1 VIIAIDGPVASGKS
15 AVGKRLADQ
24 LGSLFFDTGLLY
36 RAVTY
41 LALREF
47 GSVDDTVAVSTLAV
61 RVHFEVLPPTLEDG
75 RDCTVLADREDITL
89 ELRRPE
95 VENNV
100 SPVSAIP
107 EVRRVL
113 TAHMRRVGLRGQ
125 VVMVGR
131 DVGTV
136 ILPEADLKI
145 FLTASVETR
154 ARRRFEEMQ
163 ARGEVRTYDESL
175 ANLRE
180 RDRIDATRTTAPLR
194 PASDA
199 IRLDTTDLDL
209 ESVVTLIEELIATY
223 ARRETTDARR

>member
-1 VIIAIDGPVASGKS
+1 MIIAIDGPVASGKS
-15 AVGKRLADQ
+15 AVGKRLAEK
-24 LGSLFFDTGLLY
+24 LGYLFFDTGMLY

-41 LALREF
+41 LALREL
-47 GSVDDTVAVSTLAV
+47 GTTDSETAVSALAA
-61 RVHFEVLPPTLEDG
+61 RARFEVLPPTVNDG
-75 RDCTVLADREDITL
+75 RDSTVLVTDPLQETGGEDITSG
-89 ELRRPE
+89 LRQSE

-113 TAHMRRVGLRGQ
+113 TAQMRRAGLRGQ

-136 ILPEADLKI
+136 ILPEADVKI

-163 ARGEVRTYDESL
+163 ARGEARTYDEIL
-175 ANLRE
+175 ANLRA

-194 PASDA
+194 PATDA
-199 IRLDTTDLDL
+199 IRLDTTEMELD
-209 ESVVTLIEELIATY
+209 EVMAKIEKLI
-223 ARRETTDARR
+223 RRDT